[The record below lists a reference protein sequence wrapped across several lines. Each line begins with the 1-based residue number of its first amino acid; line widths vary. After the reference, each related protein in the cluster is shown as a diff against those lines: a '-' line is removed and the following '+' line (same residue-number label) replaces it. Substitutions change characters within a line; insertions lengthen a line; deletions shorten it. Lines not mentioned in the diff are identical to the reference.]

1 MVIERHFSEVP
12 TLLKAAHGETDIEL
26 NLSPMSDLIDP
37 LDVLAVRA
45 QAGDHEAFVAMVE
58 QTERDLRVVVSCYAT
73 NLAMVDEVMQGTYVT
88 AFERLNTYQPRGTL
102 RPWLIGIAR
111 NLIRRE
117 LTQRSKALAMDGEVL
132 EQILARQSMERLEHD
147 DERVPE
153 SSLAVL
159 RSCLEQLAPEARQ
172 LITERYVCGRQ
183 VNDIAMILQRSAN
196 WVAVTL
202 FRVRK
207 TLHLCLRQGGVS

>member
-1 MVIERHFSEVP
+1 
-12 TLLKAAHGETDIEL
+12 
-26 NLSPMSDLIDP
+26 MSDSVDP
-37 LDVLAVRA
+37 LDSLAFRA
-45 QAGDHEAFVAMVE
+45 QAGDHEAFVEMVE
-58 QTERDLRVVVSCYAT
+58 QTEHDLRVVVSCYAT

-88 AFERLNTYQPRGTL
+88 AFERLDTYQPRGTF
-102 RPWLIGIAR
+102 RAWLVGIAR

-132 EQILARQSMERLEHD
+132 EQVLARQSVERLEHD

-153 SSLAVL
+153 QALAVL

-172 LITERYVCGRQ
+172 LITERYVSGRQ
-183 VNDIAMILQRSAN
+183 VNDIATMLQRSAN